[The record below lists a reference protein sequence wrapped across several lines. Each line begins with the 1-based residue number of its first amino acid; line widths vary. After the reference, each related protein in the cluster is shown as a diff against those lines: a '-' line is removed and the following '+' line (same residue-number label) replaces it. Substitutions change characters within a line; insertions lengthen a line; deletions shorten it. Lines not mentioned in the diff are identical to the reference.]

1 MRCEVEWIP
10 PLVALDKTTKVNK
23 SQNTECENHK
33 MDLSQITRILLC
45 LSVLQGNHG
54 AENSTK
60 DQIKNY
66 SSLDTP
72 FRSQKVNLLWTK
84 AR

>member
-1 MRCEVEWIP
+1 
-10 PLVALDKTTKVNK
+10 
-23 SQNTECENHK
+23 
-33 MDLSQITRILLC
+33 MDLSQITKIILY

-54 AENSTK
+54 AENSEK

-66 SSLDTP
+66 SALDIP